1 MRRLLPVWPR
11 RWPGPLLWLLRPEV
25 GLIALLALGTLA
37 RVSPLVAN
45 RFHPDEALYS
55 DWALRIAGWQDVML
69 NGVPVDKPPLFI
81 YVLAVTFNLLG
92 PTEAAARLPSLL
104 ASVASIALAYGLGRR
119 LYGTASGLIAAALMA
134 ASPYNIL
141 FSATALTDPLLVALA
156 LGSCW
161 AASAGRP
168 GWGGALLGLAAAT
181 KQQALFFLP
190 LVVALAAINRPAI
203 AFTAEHAEKKLK
215 NSALSAAFA
224 VNFSLVWKL
233 AAGFLAAFAPA
244 VLWDLLRTQR
254 PGFLQQSVLSYGGLI
269 LDAATL
275 GERLTGWLG
284 LLRYASAAP
293 LLDAL
298 FVVGVPLL
306 LLYDLLARRRQKE
319 AALDCT
325 LAGFAVFFLLAHSI
339 LSFQVWDRYLLGLIP
354 ILALLLSRALLWPY
368 DAWRRLRRSAWSAPA
383 YGCAVALLLATTLAA
398 PLRDAAASR
407 FPIGGDHGAY
417 SGIDAVAAYLR
428 GNVPGGA
435 ILYHQALG
443 YHFRFYLR
451 GFPYLLRWYR
461 TEEELAADARKN
473 AGFPRYVVFP
483 AWRSATETHLALQ
496 EAGLALQPVYRVYRD
511 DGSLSFTIYRVVD
524 TFTGS
529 QPSN

>member
-1 MRRLLPVWPR
+1 MRRLDLAWRRPW

-25 GLIALLALGTLA
+25 GLIALLILGTLA
-37 RVSPLVAN
+37 RVPPLAAN

-55 DWALRIAGWQDVML
+55 DWALRVADWQDVML

-81 YVLAVTFNLLG
+81 YILAVTFNLLG

-104 ASVASIALAYGLGRR
+104 AGVASIALAYGLGRR

-141 FSATALTDPLLVALA
+141 FSATALTDPLMVALA

-168 GWGGALLGLAAAT
+168 GWSGALLGLAAAT

-190 LVVALAAINRPAI
+190 LVVALTAINL
-203 AFTAEHAEKKLK
+203 TAEHAEKKIK
-215 NSALSAAFA
+215 NSALSAASA
-224 VNFSLVWKL
+224 VNFSSVWRL

-244 VLWDLLRTQR
+244 ILWDLARTQR
-254 PGFLQQSVLSYGGLI
+254 PGFLQQSVLSYGGLT

-275 GERLTGWLG
+275 GERLLGWLG

-298 FVVGVPLL
+298 FVFGLPLL
-306 LLYDLLARRRQKE
+306 LLYDLLARRRQRE
-319 AALDCT
+319 TALDCT
-325 LAGFAVFFLLAHSI
+325 LAAFAVFFLLAHSI

-354 ILALLLSRALLWPY
+354 ILALLFSRALLWPY
-368 DAWRRLRRSAWSAPA
+368 DAWLRLRRSAWSAPA
-383 YGCAVALLLATTLAA
+383 YGCAVALLLAATLAA

-407 FPIGGDHGAY
+407 FPIGGDHGAHF
-417 SGIDAVAAYLR
+417 GIDAVAAYFR

-473 AGFPRYVVFP
+473 AHFPRYVVFP
-483 AWRSATETHLALQ
+483 AWRSATETRLALQ
-496 EAGLALQPVYRVYRD
+496 DAGLDLQPVYRVYRD
-511 DGSLSFTIYRVVD
+511 DGSLSFTVYKVVD
-524 TFTGS
+524 IVVE
-529 QPSN
+529 